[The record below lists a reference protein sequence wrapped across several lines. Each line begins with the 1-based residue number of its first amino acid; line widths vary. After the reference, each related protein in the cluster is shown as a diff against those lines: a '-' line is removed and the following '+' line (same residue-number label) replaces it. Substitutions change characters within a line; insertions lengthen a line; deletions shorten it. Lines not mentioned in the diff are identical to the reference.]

1 MFIRSL
7 KNSIAILVFLSAALF
22 AQQKDTLKGKN
33 GIPVDAVQALKDQL
47 EETFN
52 DPNFSNA
59 NWGVLIKSLRS
70 GEILYRKNADKLFI
84 PASTQKL
91 FTTSAALILLGDKF
105 RYETQLLLNGE
116 IRNGKIAG
124 DLVLRGFG
132 DPTISSKFLDANPL
146 KLFEQW
152 ADSLK
157 AKGVTEILGDI
168 IGDDSAFDNERLG
181 RGWQSENEPFWFS
194 AENGALS
201 FNDNC
206 VHITVKP
213 GNIGE
218 KAEIYCIPQTGY
230 INIENN
236 AITVSQNG
244 EEKILFS
251 RKRGTNEIIISGM
264 IRKNSKPIS
273 EYVTINDPT
282 KYFISLFAEVLERKG
297 FKFSGELLSYKE
309 LEAKPEEEDLVPLYS
324 YKSIQMKDIVKETN
338 KNSNNFFAEQ
348 LLKTIGYKSLGLG
361 SVDNGLKACSNLFN
375 DMGVNLE
382 NMKMVDGSGLS
393 RLNLVTP
400 RHIVNLLSYMYKSE
414 MFDAFYNSLPV
425 AGLDGSL
432 AARMRRTGAENNVRA
447 KPGYNNGVSALA
459 GYLKTFDGEPVVFCM
474 IVNNYIVP
482 APLATYIQDLVC
494 IRLANFSRN
503 NLGG

>member
-1 MFIRSL
+1 MFIKSI
-7 KNSIAILVFLSAALF
+7 KNSFVILFILAAVISG
-22 AQQKDTLKGKN
+22 QQKDSLKGKN
-33 GIPVDAVQALKDQL
+33 GSLTDAAQALRDQL

-91 FTTSAALILLGDKF
+91 FTTAAALILLGDKF
-105 RYETQLLLNGE
+105 RYDTQLLLNGE
-116 IRNGKIAG
+116 IRNGKITG

-132 DPTISSKFLDANPL
+132 DPTISSKFLEANPL
-146 KLFEQW
+146 ALFEKW

-157 AKGVTEILGDI
+157 ARGVNEILGDI

-181 RGWQSENEPFWFS
+181 KGWLVESEPFWYS

-206 VHITVKP
+206 IHITVKP
-213 GNIGE
+213 GQIGE
-218 KAEIYCIPQTGY
+218 KADVTFIPNTEY
-230 INIENN
+230 VRIENN
-236 AITVSQNG
+236 IITVPQNI
-244 EEKILFS
+244 EEKIIFT
-251 RKRGTNEIIISGM
+251 RKHGTNEIILSGK
-264 IRKNSKPIS
+264 IRKNSKPVS
-273 EYVTINDPT
+273 EYISITDPS
-282 KYFISLFAEVLERKG
+282 KYFLTLFSEVLERKG
-297 FKFSGELLSYKE
+297 FRLRGEMLSIKE
-309 LEAKPEEEDLVPLYS
+309 LEAKPEEEDLIPLYS
-324 YKSIQMKDIVKETN
+324 FKSIPLRDIVKETN

-348 LLKTIGYKSLGLG
+348 LIKTIGFKSYGLG
-361 SVDNGLKACSNLFN
+361 SVDNGLKACRDLFN
-375 DMGVNLE
+375 DMGVNLD
-382 NMKMVDGSGLS
+382 NMNMVDGSGLS

-414 MFDAFYNSLPV
+414 MYESFYNSLPI

-432 AARMRRTGAENNVRA
+432 ASRMRRTGAENNVRA
-447 KPGYNNGVSALA
+447 KPGYNNGVSSLA
-459 GYLKTFDGEPVVFCM
+459 GYLRTFDGEPVVFCM
-474 IVNNYIVP
+474 MVNNYIVP

-503 NLGG
+503 